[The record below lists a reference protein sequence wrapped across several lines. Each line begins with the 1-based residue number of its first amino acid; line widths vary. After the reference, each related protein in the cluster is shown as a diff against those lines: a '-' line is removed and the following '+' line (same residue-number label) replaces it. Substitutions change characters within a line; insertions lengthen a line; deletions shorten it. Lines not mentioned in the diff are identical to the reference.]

1 VGAFAPGSCVST
13 GRRRRRLLTGARE
26 CDYFSQE
33 YVPEYEVG
41 LVWEDQMPPSAAAA
55 HGFAPELVEP
65 GITSSS

>member
-1 VGAFAPGSCVST
+1 M
-13 GRRRRRLLTGARE
+13 LTAGVVCLPRA

-41 LVWEDQMPPSAAAA
+41 LVWDDQMPPSAAAA

>member
-1 VGAFAPGSCVST
+1 M
-13 GRRRRRLLTGARE
+13 LTCACE

-55 HGFAPELVEP
+55 AHGFAPELVEP